1 MKENHRLLK
10 KKECFKWKLWQRE
23 ILNDFFIKNPRPTDE
38 DIKDLSLK
46 TKRNEKSVKKW
57 FYNKKHS
64 LKKKSKTSI
73 KQMTLSELKTLEP
86 FFEINQTPNSEELKK
101 LGDELGLDVVKLYN
115 WFANRRKRTSKKLKN
130 SNLEKRYG
138 LCPQFY
144 SPEQKILLEK
154 EYQKCKNPSFDE
166 KKRIGRELS
175 VDVIKIHIWFANRRK
190 RKNDSLIER
199 ENTRLN
205 QNKNSSENSFSTQ
218 PSESENHIFDQ
229 NLNGLAPKH
238 HPSIN
243 IDDEVL
249 LPEQNTGLSINK
261 NHQTGSL
268 FSKEN
273 DSYLSQFTNGNEN
286 NLVKDLYDKNEN
298 SVFVDPSV
306 VTPTVNNLYE
316 DLDDLIGDTSLF
328 PEIFNDPNFEM
339 LPAKSELQQQ

>member
-1 MKENHRLLK
+1 MST
-10 KKECFKWKLWQRE
+10 
-23 ILNDFFIKNPRPTDE
+23 I
-38 DIKDLSLK
+38 
-46 TKRNEKSVKKW
+46 
-57 FYNKKHS
+57 
-64 LKKKSKTSI
+64 
-73 KQMTLSELKTLEP
+73 
-86 FFEINQTPNSEELKK
+86 
-101 LGDELGLDVVKLYN
+101 
-115 WFANRRKRTSKKLKN
+115 
-130 SNLEKRYG
+130 
-138 LCPQFY
+138 Y
-144 SPEQKILLEK
+144 SPEQRILLEK
-154 EYQKCKNPSFDE
+154 GYQKCKNPSFDE
-166 KKRIGRELS
+166 KKRISRELS

-205 QNKNSSENSFSTQ
+205 QNKNSSDNSYITQ
-218 PSESENHIFDQ
+218 PSVSENHFFDQ
-229 NLNGLAPKH
+229 DVNGLAPKQH
-238 HPSIN
+238 LNIN